1 VSDNDK
7 LEHWRLQYEQAKTRL
22 IEENQSSI
30 SGCTKNTAVLDY
42 WAVTE
47 VYIGLLINANTASEQ
62 RVKDLETILKV
73 SNEPVGRDVTAE
85 LGHVRG
91 LDVPQYLDGVWQR
104 DKQSRTRLPFIGRRY
119 YTSDELE
126 VLQRL
131 AERGYVTID
140 ADTRTCWIRE
150 AGMNYLAT
158 LKSEVFGK

>member
-1 VSDNDK
+1 MSD
-7 LEHWRLQYEQAKTRL
+7 LQSWKTSYET
-22 IEENQSSI
+22 
-30 SGCTKNTAVLDY
+30 CTKEMESAIAMLYGPQWTAIISFQGAADQ
-42 WAVTE
+42 
-47 VYIGLLINANTASEQ
+47 YIAELEQ

-73 SNEPVGRDVTAE
+73 VNEPVGRDVTAE

-91 LDVPQYLDGVWQR
+91 LDMLQYLDSAWR
-104 DKQSRTRLPFIGRRY
+104 HDKQEHVYLAFIGRRY
-119 YTSDELE
+119 YTPADLE
-126 VLQRL
+126 TLQRL